1 MRSADLSK
9 WKTGKVTTMEKMFW
23 DAEEFNSNLS
33 KWSTAKVKTLS
44 ECFDGA
50 SSFDSDLST
59 WDLSALK
66 DEPQTSMNNYGRP
79 EKNMIQ
85 FQTTPHERKVGDAIK
100 YTKKTVA
107 ITGLEDG
114 KTYYVHTLN
123 GPIKFTL
130 AAYVGGPVLVISG
143 DATTIGNTFT
153 WGGQNNMQ
161 DIFADANLSPCN
173 KRKIAD
179 AWKDNTAFDATT
191 YEKDWAGDKCPVRS
205 SLSLSAATHQQSG
218 TRSNVNE

>member
-44 ECFDGA
+44 ACFDGA
-50 SSFDSDLST
+50 KSFDSDLST
-59 WDLSALK
+59 WDLSGT
-66 DEPQTSMNNYGRP
+66 QTSMNTFAEVGEGGSNDIAFQSPHGRK
-79 EKNMIQ
+79 E
-85 FQTTPHERKVGDAIK
+85 GDAIK
-100 YTKKTVA
+100 YTQKTGA

-123 GPIKFTL
+123 GVVKFSL
-130 AAYVGGPVLVISG
+130 AAVVGGPELVISG

-161 DIFADANLSPCN
+161 DIFTDANLSPCN